1 MCKISV
7 FGLGYVGCV
16 GIGCL
21 SHLGHSV
28 IGCDIDAGKVN
39 RINDGVPTIVERDI
53 GDFIAEGKKKG
64 LISATTSTE
73 KAILNTSIS
82 LICVGTP
89 NSPEGNLDLSFVFSA
104 VHNIASV
111 LKLKSEYHT
120 IVVRSTV
127 PPGTNERICSFIE
140 NETGK
145 KAGVDFGVVSNPE
158 FLREGKAV
166 QDFLTPPITVIGSS
180 QKKSVEAVR
189 NIYEPLQAD
198 IIEVDPKV
206 AEIIKFVNNSYHA
219 LKVTFANEIGAIC
232 KALSIDSHQVM
243 NLFCR
248 DTQLNISPVYFKP
261 GFAYGGSCLPKD
273 LMGLRAL
280 ARDNNLTVPVL
291 ESIDVSNKGQIKR
304 AVNFI
309 CEKKVH
315 RVGIIGLTFK
325 SGTDDLRNSAAVLLA
340 EALIA
345 KGMNLQIYDRYLNL
359 AKESGTN
366 QELIVGKLSSLNLNV
381 VPTIK
386 EILESSELVVITVAN
401 PEVTALIP
409 SYPNVRFF
417 DLARLKNESVM
428 KVSNYEGFS
437 W

>member
-1 MCKISV
+1 M
-7 FGLGYVGCV
+7 
-16 GIGCL
+16 
-21 SHLGHSV
+21 
-28 IGCDIDAGKVN
+28 
-39 RINDGVPTIVERDI
+39 
-53 GDFIAEGKKKG
+53 
-64 LISATTSTE
+64 
-73 KAILNTSIS
+73 
-82 LICVGTP
+82 GTP

-104 VHNIASV
+104 VHNIASA

-180 QKKSVEAVR
+180 QKKSVEALR

-291 ESIDVSNKGQIKR
+291 ESIDLSNKGQIKR
-304 AVNFI
+304 AVDFI
-309 CEKKVH
+309 CEKRYTV
-315 RVGIIGLTFK
+315 
-325 SGTDDLRNSAAVLLA
+325 SA
-340 EALIA
+340 
-345 KGMNLQIYDRYLNL
+345 
-359 AKESGTN
+359 
-366 QELIVGKLSSLNLNV
+366 
-381 VPTIK
+381 
-386 EILESSELVVITVAN
+386 
-401 PEVTALIP
+401 
-409 SYPNVRFF
+409 
-417 DLARLKNESVM
+417 
-428 KVSNYEGFS
+428 
-437 W
+437 